1 MGQLTQENRQVA
13 ISDFSLGA
21 DTFLVKRLSGKESV
35 SGLFEFYVTLMSE
48 KLDIRA
54 DDVMG
59 KLGHVALKSENGREF
74 SGHIARFVAGEVQGN
89 NLRTYEIVLRP
100 WFSFLRHTVNNRIFQ
115 NKTTKD
121 IVSQIF
127 SEQGLQDFDFRAQPG
142 STREYCVQRNE
153 SDLHFV
159 CRLLEEDGISYFFE
173 HAGGKHKLILVD
185 QASAFPALDESQLE
199 YSPGSNPGARI
210 HRWQHR
216 YQYRTGQ
223 WTLNDFDF
231 STPEKSLLNN
241 SQGQNG
247 FAHNGQ
253 FEHYEYPGFYHTG
266 DAESVPRM
274 RMQAEE
280 LDRSVVSGS
289 SDCPQMVAGGKFTLA
304 KHESSLE
311 KGAYILL
318 EVHHE
323 VVEDTQTTGEGQAQ
337 SYTNDFICV
346 PADTAIRP
354 KVVHQRPV
362 MKGPETAWV
371 VGPEGEE
378 IYIDELGRIKV
389 KFHWDRDD
397 ERHEKSSC
405 FLRVAQSWAGNQWG
419 ASFIPRIGQEVVV
432 DFLNGDPDR
441 PLVTGSV
448 YNSKNRPV
456 YTSKTQSGIK
466 TRSTQK
472 GTSDNY
478 NELRFEDKKGAEQIL
493 LHAEKDYD
501 VEVENNQTLTVDNDR
516 TKTVRND
523 ETSLIEND
531 RTKTV
536 NNNQSETV
544 GKDKSI
550 DVGENHRET
559 IGASK
564 QLEVKKD
571 HTETI
576 GNNMVIS
583 VKNNL
588 TESVE
593 GEYRESVTK
602 QYGLS
607 AKSISLQADDEIT
620 LKTGSAMIQLK
631 SNGDITISGAN
642 INVKG
647 SGNVVLKGSKVTSN

>member
-1 MGQLTQENRQVA
+1 MGQLTQESRQVA
-13 ISDFSLGA
+13 ISDFSLGT

-35 SGLFEFYVTLMSE
+35 SGLFEFHVTLVSE
-48 KLDIRA
+48 KLDIKA
-54 DDVMG
+54 NDVMG
-59 KLGHVALKSENGREF
+59 KLGHVALKSTNGREF
-74 SGHIARFVAGEVQGN
+74 SGHIARFVSGEVQEN
-89 NLRTYEIVLRP
+89 NLRTYEVVLRP
-100 WFSFLRHTVNNRIFQ
+100 WLAFLAHRVNNRIFQ

-127 SEQGLQDFDFRAQPG
+127 SEQGLQDFEFRAQSG
-142 STREYCVQRNE
+142 DTREYCVQRNE
-153 SDLHFV
+153 SDLQFV

-173 HAGGKHKLILVD
+173 HVGGKHNLILVD
-185 QASAFPALDESQLE
+185 QANAFPALEDNQFE

-210 HRWQHR
+210 HRWQHS
-216 YQYRTGQ
+216 YNYRAGQ
-223 WTLNDFDF
+223 WTLSDYDFNE
-231 STPEKSLLNN
+231 PIKSLLNN
-241 SQGQNG
+241 SQGQPG
-247 FAHNGQ
+247 FAYNGQ
-253 FEHYEYPGFYHTG
+253 FEHYEYPAFYHTG
-266 DAESVPRM
+266 DNAPVPRM

-280 LDRSVVSGS
+280 LDRNVVAGS
-289 SDCPQMVAGGKFTLA
+289 SDYPQLVAGGKFNLA
-304 KHESSLE
+304 KHESNAE

-323 VVEDTQTTGEGQAQ
+323 VVEDTQTTGDGQAQ
-337 SYTNDFICV
+337 CYTNDFICV

-354 KVVHQRPV
+354 KRAHQRPV

-389 KFHWDRDD
+389 QFHWDREG
-397 ERHEKSSC
+397 ERDEKSSC

-419 ASFIPRIGQEVVV
+419 SSFIPRIGQEVVV

-441 PLVTGSV
+441 PLVTGAV

-472 GTSDNY
+472 GTVENY

-501 VEVENNQTLTVDNDR
+501 VEVENNQTLTIDNDR

-536 NNNQSETV
+536 NNNQSETI

-550 DVGENHRET
+550 EVGENHRET
-559 IGASK
+559 IGGSK
-564 QLEVKKD
+564 QVEVKKD

-593 GEYRESVTK
+593 GEYRESVTN

-607 AKSISLQADDEIT
+607 AKSINLQADDEIT